1 MSLLKCLLLIACL
14 ACVLNGGES
23 NPVDVKDQ
31 VHDVKEDQDSVTG
44 PPHTP
49 EHQDH
54 QDNVPSQDAG
64 HQDGSHMDT
73 NHHGEG
79 VHLYTWRWEHV
90 YYSATSS
97 FKCQVMVCFVI
108 ISALVLK
115 ILFHHANWLEKLLP
129 ESCVLIILGGLVG
142 LFITRVDMV
151 NPFPLFTAN
160 LFFNILLPPV
170 ILDAAIS
177 LHKNEFFANFYSI
190 MIFAVFGTI
199 FNVFA
204 IGLGLYGLGQAGM
217 LGAFE
222 IETTISNNVELGNI
236 SSVAPLLADGSTH
249 LLNEITKDNPTLG
262 LFPALTFGSL
272 ISAVDPV
279 AVLAIFEQIEVNAG
293 LYFLVFG
300 ESLFNDG
307 ICVVL
312 YNSMN
317 TLSSLTRP
325 VTYMDIFMA
334 FLSFFTVAFGGALI
348 GFVHGIFCSAIS
360 RFTKHVRVVE
370 PLAILVCAYSAFLWA
385 EVFHWFVANNV
396 NL

>member
-1 MSLLKCLLLIACL
+1 MGLLKKLLLIASF
-14 ACVLNGGES
+14 ACSLHGVES
-23 NPVDVKDQ
+23 DPVDVKEKAHNVEEHKESVP
-31 VHDVKEDQDSVTG
+31 VHTYAQESVTQHEPG
-44 PPHTP
+44 HL
-49 EHQDH
+49 
-54 QDNVPSQDAG
+54 DAS
-64 HQDGSHMDT
+64 HIDGS
-73 NHHGEG
+73 HHGEG
-79 VHLYTWRWEHV
+79 VHLYTWKWNHI
-90 YYSATSS
+90 YYGPTSS
-97 FKCQVMVCFVI
+97 FKCQVEVCAII
-108 ISALVLK
+108 ISALILK
-115 ILFHHANWLEKLLP
+115 ILFHHATLLEKLLP
-129 ESCVLIILGGLVG
+129 ESCVLIILGMLFG
-142 LFITRVDMV
+142 LFITRVDIV

-204 IGLGLYGLGQAGM
+204 IGLGLYGLGQAGV
-217 LGAFE
+217 LGSFE
-222 IETTISNNVELGNI
+222 TSVMSSAGELGNI
-236 SSVAPLLADGSTH
+236 SSVAPLLANGSTH
-249 LLNEITKDNPTLG
+249 LLNEITTTNNPTLE

-307 ICVVL
+307 VSVVL

-325 VTYMDIFMA
+325 VTPVDLLMA
-334 FLSFFTVAFGGALI
+334 FLSFFFVAFGGALI
-348 GFVHGIFCSAIS
+348 GFVNGIFCSAIS

-370 PLAILVCAYSAFLWA
+370 PLVIFTCAYSAFLWA
-385 EVFHWFVANNV
+385 EVFHWFVAIISGST
-396 NL
+396 